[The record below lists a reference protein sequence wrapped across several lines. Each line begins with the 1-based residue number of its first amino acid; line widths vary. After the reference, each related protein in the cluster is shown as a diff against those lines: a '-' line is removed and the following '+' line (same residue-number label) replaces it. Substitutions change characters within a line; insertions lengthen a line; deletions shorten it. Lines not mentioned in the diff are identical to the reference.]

1 LEMPSGKVSKQRR
14 RAAQAPPPVRAKGAV
29 RRRQASP
36 RILIGAG
43 AVVVAIVVAAGLAVV
58 FTGGSSSS
66 VKNVPAV
73 GSLTGA
79 LPGAADVEALFK
91 GVPQNGTTLGSP
103 KAPVTMTEY
112 IDLQCPYCQEF
123 ETQLFPDIVRSY
135 VRSGKLRVTMR
146 PWAFIGPDS
155 RRGQSAVLA
164 AAGRNKSFN
173 LAEVLYDNQ
182 GTENTGW
189 LDQAMVAN
197 AAASIPGLHVRTLL
211 ADLGSAQVKAQAQ
224 RVDVAAT
231 TDNIDQTPTI
241 FVGKTGTH
249 GREVQLASPTDKQ
262 ALVHAIESALRSG
275 YGSS

>member
-1 LEMPSGKVSKQRR
+1 MPSGKVSKQRR
-14 RAAQAPPPVRAKGAV
+14 RAAPAPPPVRAKGAP

-36 RILIGAG
+36 RVLIAAG
-43 AVVVAIVVAAGLAVV
+43 GVVVAIVVAAVLAVV

-66 VKNVPAV
+66 LKDVPAV
-73 GSLTGA
+73 GSLNGA
-79 LPGAADVEALFK
+79 LPGAGDVEALFK

-135 VRSGKLRVTMR
+135 VRSGKLSVVMR

-155 RRGQSAVLA
+155 NRGQSAVLA
-164 AAGRNKSFN
+164 AGAGNKSFN
-173 LAEVLYDNQ
+173 LAEVLYENQ

-189 LDQAMVAN
+189 LDQSMIAN
-197 AAASIPGLHVRTLL
+197 AAAGVPGLHVRTLL
-211 ADLGSAQVKAQAQ
+211 RAVGSAGVRAQAQ
-224 RVDVAAT
+224 SVDAQAR
-231 TDNIDQTPTI
+231 TDNVDQKPTI
-241 FVGKTGTH
+241 LVGKSGTH

-262 ALVHAIESALRSG
+262 ALVGAIESALG
-275 YGSS
+275 G

>member
-14 RAAQAPPPVRAKGAV
+14 RAAQAPPPVRAKGVV

-36 RILIGAG
+36 RVLIGAG
-43 AVVVAIVVAAGLAVV
+43 AVVVAIVVAVLLAVV
-58 FTGGSSSS
+58 FTGSPSNSL
-66 VKNVPAV
+66 KNVPAV

-79 LPGAADVEALFK
+79 LPGAADVETLFK

-123 ETQLFPDIVRSY
+123 ETQLFPDIARSY
-135 VRSGKLRVTMR
+135 VRSGKLRVVMR

-155 RRGQSAVLA
+155 TRGQAAVLA
-164 AAGRNKSFN
+164 AGARGKSFN

-182 GTENTGW
+182 GSENTGW
-189 LDQAMVAN
+189 LDKTMVAN
-197 AAASIPGLHVRTLL
+197 AAASIPGLDVRPVLT
-211 ADLGSAQVKAQAQ
+211 AIGSDQVKALAQ
-224 RVDVAAT
+224 SVDAEAT
-231 TDNIDQTPTI
+231 TNNIDQTPTI
-241 FVGKTGTH
+241 FIGKSGTQ

-262 ALVHAIESALRSG
+262 ALVGAITSALRG
-275 YGSS
+275 